1 MGLALVY
8 LVAVVS
14 VLAVAG
20 ERDAEFGAVLTAV
33 LSGPDL
39 PTLIASAPAVMVGMS
54 LGHLLRIA
62 VRRARGTRGPARS
75 RD

>member
-1 MGLALVY
+1 MDTERKARERWEEAYEGR
-8 LVAVVS
+8 
-14 VLAVAG
+14 G

-62 VRRARGTRGPARS
+62 VRRARGTRGPAHS